1 MRFAIHIRSLAP
13 IVPLLLLAGPAQ
25 ATFHFMEIEKII
37 GGVGGDPTA
46 QAIQLKMRTLS
57 QQFLA
62 SQARLVVSDAT
73 GSNPITL
80 INFASNVVGGTC
92 REILIASASFPSK
105 TTPAAVP
112 DYTLTSLIPA
122 SYLAAG
128 SLEFQGVVGPVTYW
142 RVSWGGGSYTGPGTV
157 SVANDADGN
166 ANPPFGSALPS
177 GGAQALEKQTA
188 CPSASTN
195 NAADYAIN
203 SGPVTVTNNAGT
215 SFTVNVLPPGTVP
228 ALSPL
233 GLVGLAATLALVSM
247 PLLSRLVRRALAP
260 S

>member
-1 MRFAIHIRSLAP
+1 MRFAIHLRSLAP

-25 ATFHFMEIEKII
+25 ATFHFMEIEKVI
-37 GGVGGDPTA
+37 GGVGDDPTA
-46 QAIQLKMRTLS
+46 QAIQLKMRTVN
-57 QQFLA
+57 QQFLG
-62 SQARLVVSDAT
+62 SARLVVTDAT

-105 TTPAAVP
+105 TTPPAVP

-128 SLEFQGVVGPVTYW
+128 SLEFQGVVGGVTYW
-142 RVSWGGGSYTGPGTV
+142 RVSWGGASYTGPGTV

-177 GGAQALEKQTA
+177 SGAQALEKQTA

-195 NAADYAIN
+195 NAADYAITAGQ
-203 SGPVTVTNNAGT
+203 SVFTNNAG
-215 SFTVNVLPPGTVP
+215 SSQTVP
-228 ALSPL
+228 VQLQSFS
-233 GLVGLAATLALVSM
+233 VE
-247 PLLSRLVRRALAP
+247 
-260 S
+260 